1 MSETSLKVGVIESD
15 DEIDITTSEKSTV
28 LRGRPIAPRRR
39 QSTATGSR
47 STSARSLKKS
57 PMEEQAF
64 LSTLPIRIKNR
75 RLRTSTNTSKSDLA
89 IMDPAVPDLPDHDS
103 DATSSE
109 DERGALRKAK
119 KPDGTMAPT
128 MGSNATGFVALS
140 CGKDAPNV
148 HYVSP
153 IKENAEGVSRPD
165 LVDGSRFYVKR
176 RIKIGNTS
184 KFIPECI
191 TPMVLLTIAKRSPKM
206 AKYTHKWMIYFVS
219 PPYVWS
225 SIVV

>member
-1 MSETSLKVGVIESD
+1 
-15 DEIDITTSEKSTV
+15 
-28 LRGRPIAPRRR
+28 
-39 QSTATGSR
+39 
-47 STSARSLKKS
+47 
-57 PMEEQAF
+57 MEEQAF
-64 LSTLPIRIKNR
+64 LSTLPLRIKSR
-75 RLRTSTNTSKSDLA
+75 RGRTSTNTSKSDLA
-89 IMDPAVPDLPDHDS
+89 IMDPAVPDSPNHDS

-109 DERGALRKAK
+109 DERGTLRKAK
-119 KPDGTMAPT
+119 KPEGTMTPT

-153 IKENAEGVSRPD
+153 VKENAEGVSRPD

-184 KFIPECI
+184 KFIPEGI
-191 TPMVLLTIAKRSPKM
+191 IPMVLLTLAKRSPKM

-219 PPYVWS
+219 PPYVCS